1 MEKEILTK
9 NSSNLEY
16 LNGEENIDDMLLRL
30 KKNESENAKLSS
42 LMADIDNEFLELDE
56 LLNQIWILP

>member
-9 NSSNLEY
+9 NSSNLEC
-16 LNGEENIDDMLLRL
+16 LNSEEDIDAMLLRL

-56 LLNQIWILP
+56 LLNQI

>member
-1 MEKEILTK
+1 MEKEILQK
-9 NSSNLEY
+9 NTSNLEC
-16 LNGEENIDDMLLRL
+16 LKEDEDIDAMLQRL

-56 LLNQIWILP
+56 LLN

>member
-9 NSSNLEY
+9 NSGSLECF
-16 LNGEENIDDMLLRL
+16 NGEEDIDAMLLRL
-30 KKNESENAKLSS
+30 KKNENENAKLSS

-56 LLNQIWILP
+56 LLNQI

>member
-56 LLNQIWILP
+56 LLNQI